1 MSGGDLPRKLCH
13 VLFDLDGTL
22 TDPRE
27 GIECCFASALRQLG
41 APVPDATSLRR
52 FIGPPLQQGFAELL
66 NTSDAGRIDR
76 AVTLYRERYARAG
89 ALENRLYPGVRSAL
103 EELRRAG
110 YRLVVV
116 TSKAAPFAEQVLRH
130 FDLRSLFEAVHAASL
145 DGRLTGKEALIAQAL
160 QQHKLR
166 PQQAVM
172 VGDRK
177 YDMLGAR
184 ANGVLPWGAGWGY
197 GSAQE
202 LHAAGAAE
210 IFPDIEHLVAALLRR
225 P

>member
-1 MSGGDLPRKLCH
+1 MNSADRHRTLSH

-27 GIECCFASALRQLG
+27 GIERCFASALRQLD
-41 APVPDATSLRR
+41 APVPDAASLRR
-52 FIGPPLQQGFAELL
+52 FIGPPLRQAFAELL
-66 NTSDAGRIDR
+66 NTRDARRIER

-89 ALENRLYPGVRSAL
+89 ALENNLYPGIRSAL
-103 EELRRAG
+103 EELRQAG

-130 FDLRSLFEAVHAASL
+130 FDLRNLFEAVHGASL
-145 DGRLTGKEALIAQAL
+145 DGRLTGKEALIA
-160 QQHKLR
+160 HTLR
-166 PQQAVM
+166 RQRLGPLEAVM
-172 VGDRK
+172 IGDRK

-197 GSAQE
+197 GSTRE
-202 LHAAGAAE
+202 LRAAGAVE
-210 IFPDIEHLVAALLRR
+210 IFPDIKHLVAALPRR